1 MDRESGEL
9 PVKRRYVRREHPAP
23 EPRLPKDR
31 QVGRTFIEANG
42 DHLVAVWTGSGP
54 LPGSHEWPNGTQ
66 PHQRKI
72 GIKW

>member
-1 MDRESGEL
+1 M
-9 PVKRRYVRREHPAP
+9 PRRYVVGKLRPPAP
-23 EPRLPKDR
+23 PVLPKDR
-31 QVGRTFIEANG
+31 KVGKTFIEANG
-42 DHLVAVWTGSGP
+42 DRLEPIWTGSGP